1 RHLSHTDRCH
11 CGNTCIFSDHRGVF
25 NAGDPFSHHHA
36 AARLRTRDPFAT
48 LLKLPKERGIPSTYA
63 LGIMSTL
70 TQPGEDTRVGT
81 AGRIVV
87 KGRVMR
93 MVPHASGA
101 TLEWTSQK
109 LDACAY

>member
-1 RHLSHTDRCH
+1 RCLGVPTRQVVWRRQENEPDACRQASSSGAAH
-11 CGNTCIFSDHRGVF
+11 VRSGCGMNCSS
-25 NAGDPFSHHHA
+25 GDPFSHHHA

-48 LLKLPKERGIPSTYA
+48 LVKLPKERGIPSTYA
-63 LGIMSTL
+63 LGIKSTL

-93 MVPHASGA
+93 MVP
-101 TLEWTSQK
+101 
-109 LDACAY
+109 D